1 MPEPAVPGPAVPEP
15 AMPAPG
21 VPLPVI
27 PRYMG
32 LKMENRIRK
41 PLTKMV
47 SRYEARALKA
57 IHPNL
62 PFMVLIRWIDVYKR
76 QQG

>member
-15 AMPAPG
+15 AMPAPAVPAVTVPG

-32 LKMENRIRK
+32 MKMENRIRK

-47 SRYEARALKA
+47 SRYEDRALKA

-62 PFMVLIRWIDVYKR
+62 PFMVLIRWI
-76 QQG
+76 